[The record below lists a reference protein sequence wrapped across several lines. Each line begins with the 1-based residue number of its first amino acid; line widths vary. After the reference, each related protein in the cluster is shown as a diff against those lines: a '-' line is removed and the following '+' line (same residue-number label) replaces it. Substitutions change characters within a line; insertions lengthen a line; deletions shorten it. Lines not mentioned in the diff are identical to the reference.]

1 MVRNMDHIVTR
12 IDEAATYGYLHATM
26 ASRLGV
32 NLNMSGHGLVSQ
44 PTRVKVTTASGV
56 GIRQVWLASYLI
68 RVNGGLAAWGHR
80 CLPAHQL
87 AYLAVMKLAR
97 CPSDSC
103 TAFVARDLS
112 HVLRLGMLEVQ
123 YAHGNACAWQCMRMA
138 MHAHGNGA
146 CTCTCTCMVHAHS
159 HPGGA
164 TARSPGLL
172 LGHSWGTL
180 YRRLAAPRTRG

>member
-123 YAHGNACAWQCMRMA
+123 YAHGNACAWQWCMHVH
-138 MHAHGNGA
+138 MHMHG
-146 CTCTCTCMVHAHS
+146 TCS
-159 HPGGA
+159 
-164 TARSPGLL
+164 
-172 LGHSWGTL
+172 
-180 YRRLAAPRTRG
+180 